1 MSEDK
6 THARDGDDQHEGGD
20 DVETDATAS
29 SNRDEMLVALGQ
41 RLDGLLSDV
50 VRGWF
55 HGKLLGKFFV
65 S

>member
-29 SNRDEMLVALGQ
+29 SDGDDWLVALG
-41 RLDGLLSDV
+41 
-50 VRGWF
+50 
-55 HGKLLGKFFV
+55 
-65 S
+65 